1 MFTLKIVTPTQ
12 EYKTLELDRISLP
25 STDGTVTVL
34 SNHMDIMVPLEF
46 GLITTIKDKVK
57 TKYVISEGL
66 FTFSKNEATLL
77 VTSIESAD
85 ELDVERA
92 QRSKERAE
100 ERLSKKA
107 STDDLKRAEY
117 SLKRALIRLSLNDK

>member
-66 FTFSKNEATLL
+66 FTFAKNEATLL
-77 VTSIESAD
+77 VTSIESED
-85 ELDVERA
+85 ELDLERA
-92 QRSKERAE
+92 QLSKARAE

-117 SLKRALIRLSLNDK
+117 SLKRALIRLSLEDK

>member
-66 FTFSKNEATLL
+66 FTFAKNEATLL
-77 VTSIESAD
+77 VTSIESED
-85 ELDVERA
+85 ELDLERA
-92 QRSKERAE
+92 QRSKARAE

-107 STDDLKRAEY
+107 STNDLKRAEY
-117 SLKRALIRLSLNDK
+117 SLKRALIRLSLEDK

>member
-1 MFTLKIVTPTQ
+1 MFTLKIVTPTR

-77 VTSIESAD
+77 VT
-85 ELDVERA
+85 
-92 QRSKERAE
+92 
-100 ERLSKKA
+100 
-107 STDDLKRAEY
+107 
-117 SLKRALIRLSLNDK
+117 